1 MYTTNELLSHPLVS
15 PIMQPTLG
23 GLPPLLIMT
32 GGGEYLRD
40 EQIYL
45 AHKCAN
51 PKKYAPTESLL
62 HESAQEQIA
71 RFKPTDVQLQVWDD
85 LCHVAPTLSFTR
97 PAKYMYRSIAQF
109 GAWALARA
117 QQTEI
122 EILDDDDI
130 SVISSSEESDPERDG
145 TATRTKSTE
154 TDVHSA
160 VGKAGDPLPPF
171 KNHMIRQ
178 QVSRHGT
185 VTALPP
191 PSELPAC
198 NMLPEDIGVVKVGP
212 VRKWLEARRQ
222 WDNRFGSTAAKVQKQ
237 RLKAMVAGYEGF
249 DGETPPPSALA
260 GRRKVAEEDKA
271 KDLKKRKK
279 SVGLALWSVW
289 GSKHDEAT
297 VIREH
302 EADKEPETRATTTET
317 GEGEGARPPAELKTQ
332 AKAVARRDLLGSR
345 SRSRRKVVRDERQT
359 ADLEDGDE
367 GVDENTPASVLLAKK
382 EKAKEEQ
389 RQGQADGS
397 ADATDEAA
405 GAGSAAASP
414 EPEIEM
420 GVAGKRPKLNGIAFP
435 FSLKR
440 EADTASMLTLTSM
453 AAAAGE
459 PSSRVV
465 SPMPTTP
472 RTSLGGGSAF
482 LPPSEGGA
490 GATAAAV
497 AKEGEEE
504 VPAITVAGTETSA
517 AETPPAVGAVE
528 GRPPLETFVTAQEDL
543 PRVN

>member
-1 MYTTNELLSHPLVS
+1 MYTTNDLLSHPLVS

-51 PKKYAPTESLL
+51 PKKYTPAESLL
-62 HESAQEQIA
+62 HESAREQIA

-97 PAKYMYRSIAQF
+97 PAKFMYRSVAQF

-117 QQTEI
+117 QHTEI

-130 SVISSSEESDPERDG
+130 SVISSSEESDGDNREG
-145 TATRTKSTE
+145 SATKVKSAE

-191 PSELPAC
+191 PSELIGC
-198 NMLPEDIGVVKVGP
+198 NMPPEEIGVIKAGP
-212 VRKWLEARRQ
+212 VKKWLEARRQ
-222 WDNRFGSTAAKVQKQ
+222 WDSRFSSTAAKVQKR

-260 GRRKVAEEDKA
+260 GRRKLAAEDDKKA

-279 SVGLALWSVW
+279 SVGLALWSLW

-302 EADKEPETRATTTET
+302 EADREPETRATTTAA
-317 GEGEGARPPAELKTQ
+317 GEGEGARSPADLRTQ
-332 AKAVARRDLLGSR
+332 AKDVARRDMLGSR
-345 SRSRRKVVRDERQT
+345 SRSRRKIVRDERQT
-359 ADLEDGDE
+359 TDLEEGEGEGD
-367 GVDENTPASVLLAKK
+367 VDENTPASALH
-382 EKAKEEQ
+382 AKEQ
-389 RQGQADGS
+389 QQADGS
-397 ADATDEAA
+397 ADTTDAYA
-405 GAGSAAASP
+405 MSPAAAAADP
-414 EPEIEM
+414 ELDL
-420 GVAGKRPKLNGIAFP
+420 GVMGKRPKVDGIAVP

-453 AAAAGE
+453 GAAGGNGGGGE

-472 RTSLGGGSAF
+472 ITPLGNGSDGDGDGLF
-482 LPPSEGGA
+482 PPPVAHGD
-490 GATAAAV
+490 AAAT
-497 AKEGEEE
+497 
-504 VPAITVAGTETSA
+504 PAA
-517 AETPPAVGAVE
+517 AAADGQ
-528 GRPPLETFVTAQEDL
+528 RPPLETFVTAQEDL
-543 PRVN
+543 PRAG

>member
-1 MYTTNELLSHPLVS
+1 
-15 PIMQPTLG
+15 MQPTLG

-51 PKKYAPTESLL
+51 PKKYTPAESLL
-62 HESAQEQIA
+62 HESAREQIA

-97 PAKYMYRSIAQF
+97 PAKYMYRSVAQF

-117 QQTEI
+117 QHTEI

-130 SVISSSEESDPERDG
+130 SVISSSEESDADKEG
-145 TATRTKSTE
+145 TSATKTKSAE

-191 PSELPAC
+191 PSELPSC
-198 NMLPEDIGVVKVGP
+198 NMPPEEIGVVKVGP
-212 VRKWLEARRQ
+212 VKKWLEARRQ
-222 WDNRFGSTAAKVQKQ
+222 WDNRFGSTAAKVQKR
-237 RLKAMVAGYEGF
+237 RLKEMIAGYEGF
-249 DGETPPPSALA
+249 DGESPPPSALA

-271 KDLKKRKK
+271 KDKKRKK
-279 SVGLALWSVW
+279 SMGLALWSLW

-302 EADKEPETRATTTET
+302 EADKEPETRATTSRT
-317 GEGEGARPPAELKTQ
+317 GEGEGARPPDELRTQ
-332 AKAVARRDLLGSR
+332 ATNVARRDLLGSR
-345 SRSRRKVVRDERQT
+345 SRSRRKVVRDEQQT
-359 ADLEDGDE
+359 TDLEGGDDE
-367 GVDENTPASVLLAKK
+367 VDENTPASVLLAKK
-382 EKAKEEQ
+382 EEKAKEGEQ
-389 RQGQADGS
+389 REQQQQQQQGQTDG
-397 ADATDEAA
+397 ADEA
-405 GAGSAAASP
+405 

-435 FSLKR
+435 FSLNR

-453 AAAAGE
+453 AAAPGE

-472 RTSLGGGSAF
+472 TPRTSLGGGVAF
-482 LPPSEGGA
+482 FPPTEGESGSDRDGHGDTA
-490 GATAAAV
+490 ANRDAATA
-497 AKEGEEE
+497 KDGGE
-504 VPAITVAGTETSA
+504 VPAITVGGASTPATPPPAGDGA
-517 AETPPAVGAVE
+517 AEA
-528 GRPPLETFVTAQEDL
+528 RPPLETFVTAQEDL
-543 PRVN
+543 PRANA